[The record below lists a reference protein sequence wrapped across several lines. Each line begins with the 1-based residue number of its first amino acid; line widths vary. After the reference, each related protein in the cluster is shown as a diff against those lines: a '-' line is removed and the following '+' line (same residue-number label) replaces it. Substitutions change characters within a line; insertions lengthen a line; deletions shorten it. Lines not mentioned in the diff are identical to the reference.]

1 MTIHLEIPDTVAD
14 AMRLP
19 AGSER
24 QQRILIELAVSL
36 YAQGILSFG
45 KARQLCELSKYE
57 FGMLLGRREI
67 PRHYSQEDLKDD
79 LNYARGQ

>member
-1 MTIHLEIPDTVAD
+1 MAIHLEIPDAVAE

-19 AGSER
+19 GSER

-45 KARQLCELSKYE
+45 KARQLCGITKFE
-57 FGMLLGRREI
+57 FGLLLGRRGV
-67 PRHYSQEDLKDD
+67 PRHYTQEDLQDD
-79 LNYARGQ
+79 LKYAGC